1 MEEIDCGN
9 SHARFSPQH
18 TRRRLNRLRSP
29 PSGVGFGTFFPFS
42 AIVME
47 MSSMRFLPYL
57 LVGLMS
63 VPLIV
68 WTLLELFVLPTNA
81 TPFASKD
88 LVKMGTLAVLALP
101 AMGLLAW
108 WMSRQ
113 IDGQQRQALVVARQS
128 SDSEANRPGR

>member
-1 MEEIDCGN
+1 
-9 SHARFSPQH
+9 
-18 TRRRLNRLRSP
+18 
-29 PSGVGFGTFFPFS
+29 
-42 AIVME
+42 
-47 MSSMRFLPYL
+47 MRFLPYL

-68 WTLLELFVLPTNA
+68 WTLLEVFVLPTNA

-88 LVKMGTLAVLALP
+88 LVKMGTLALLALP

-113 IDGQQRQALVVARQS
+113 IDGQQRQAPAMAQPS
-128 SDSEANRPGR
+128 SETELNRPGR

>member
-1 MEEIDCGN
+1 
-9 SHARFSPQH
+9 
-18 TRRRLNRLRSP
+18 
-29 PSGVGFGTFFPFS
+29 
-42 AIVME
+42 
-47 MSSMRFLPYL
+47 MRFLPYL

-68 WTLLELFVLPTNA
+68 WTLLEVFVLPTNA

-88 LVKMGTLAVLALP
+88 LVKIGTLAVLALP

-113 IDGQQRQALVVARQS
+113 IDGQQRQALAMAQES
-128 SDSEANRPGR
+128 SDSVASQPDK

>member
-1 MEEIDCGN
+1 
-9 SHARFSPQH
+9 
-18 TRRRLNRLRSP
+18 
-29 PSGVGFGTFFPFS
+29 
-42 AIVME
+42 
-47 MSSMRFLPYL
+47 MRFLPYL

-113 IDGQQRQALVVARQS
+113 IDGQQRQALVMARQS
-128 SDSEANRPGR
+128 SDREANRPGR

>member
-1 MEEIDCGN
+1 
-9 SHARFSPQH
+9 
-18 TRRRLNRLRSP
+18 
-29 PSGVGFGTFFPFS
+29 
-42 AIVME
+42 
-47 MSSMRFLPYL
+47 MRFLPYM

-113 IDGQQRQALVVARQS
+113 IDDQQRQALAVAERRSGTDASQ
-128 SDSEANRPGR
+128 PGR